1 MRCIERLGQCVFV
14 GGSVCVRNV
23 KSVHA
28 LVVGFVRRVSRVVYV
43 VRIRVEYK
51 TGCSIRAGTIPF
63 IRNNNNHQGDVVAE
77 GDV

>member
-1 MRCIERLGQCVFV
+1 MRCIERLGQCAVRV

-23 KSVHA
+23 KSVLA

-51 TGCSIRAGTIPF
+51 TELFYKSW
-63 IRNNNNHQGDVVAE
+63 DDSVY
-77 GDV
+77 